1 MPLKAKA
8 KKAKQAG
15 KRRVGLK
22 KEYMLSDDSAS
33 VPHSREDGL
42 AIALSTAESYS
53 TPALLQSL
61 QVRGLLV
68 SDSSSPATKGAVNL
82 LGECIFI
89 PRWSTSSLPQEGSSP
104 ETSETGEVFI
114 FESGTIVTWGLSR
127 AGAEAFLSTVIRNA
141 DQGGSSMAIEDEP
154 YTESEM
160 EMLKYWVVED
170 EMTSMYGDSIY
181 LGATPAA
188 ASPDPLGLLSSTAP
202 PDPELLARLAFS
214 SGMARVTKLGVY
226 ERQFEDFSDRVG
238 HIAGSLANGSEAP
251 IKKKDII
258 KNVGTLHTFRQKL
271 NLEDENLLEEP
282 EFLWEDSRLET
293 LYASVSDAL
302 EFEIRFDTLNKRVDY
317 AFQLQDTLKDLLN
330 TKTSHRLEWIIIIL
344 IAIEIGLA
352 LVREGLPRQHK
363 RDTLTEADYRVA

>member
-1 MPLKAKA
+1 MAAALTPWVHRTLTACARRASTRQLLSCSWQPCAAPWTPLQRTCRLNSTTAAGERPALPTRVPLKAKA

-214 SGMARVTKLGVY
+214 SGMARVSKPELLRAAREQTAHTCAAKLGVY

-238 HIAGSLANGSEAP
+238 HIAGSLAN
-251 IKKKDII
+251 
-258 KNVGTLHTFRQKL
+258 V
-271 NLEDENLLEEP
+271 
-282 EFLWEDSRLET
+282 
-293 LYASVSDAL
+293 SV
-302 EFEIRFDTLNKRVDY
+302 
-317 AFQLQDTLKDLLN
+317 
-330 TKTSHRLEWIIIIL
+330 
-344 IAIEIGLA
+344 
-352 LVREGLPRQHK
+352 P
-363 RDTLTEADYRVA
+363 